1 MADVPSWQLKGE
13 WFDVCRCAV
22 PCPCTFAQPPTDGE
36 CDGLLFWHINEGRY
50 GDVTLDGFNFAAIAY
65 FAGNIWDD
73 DTKADM
79 GFFIDERADDAQREA
94 MQAIF
99 SGQAG
104 GWPANFAA
112 KLGNML
118 GMEPAEIRFEVADD
132 LSGWRAEIPGKAA
145 GRGRTP
151 SGPHLGARQADQGGR
166 PAWLGS
172 RPGKRRHLRNRDHR
186 FGRRI
191 RPQLGP
197 GRPLEQAHGVR
208 VVGARRVTVAA

>member
-1 MADVPSWQLKGE
+1 MADVPRWQLKGE

-50 GDVTLDGFNFAAIAY
+50 GDVTLDGFNFAALAY

-94 MQAIF
+94 MQTIF

-118 GMEPAEIRFEVADD
+118 GMEPAEIQFEVADD
-132 LSGWRAEIPGKAA
+132 LTGWRAEIPGKAKGA
-145 GRGRTP
+145 AAPLQGPTSVPGKLTKVLDPPGSEVGPGSVATYGTATADSADAFGYSWDRTGRSSKHMAFEW
-151 SGPHLGARQADQGGR
+151 SGPD
-166 PAWLGS
+166 
-172 RPGKRRHLRNRDHR
+172 D
-186 FGRRI
+186 
-191 RPQLGP
+191 
-197 GRPLEQAHGVR
+197 
-208 VVGARRVTVAA
+208 